1 MIFQKKNTSRPL
13 PNWEGKRLLIADDAP
28 ENLRILEIFLRSTK
42 AKIDTAI
49 NGKIALEKFLK
60 NKYDLVVLDINMPV
74 LNGIETLKEMK
85 RLNPM
90 SKVVACTG
98 TSTPVYVNKNTYEGF
113 DSYLKK
119 PVALKSIIES
129 IQPLI

>member
-1 MIFQKKNTSRPL
+1 MVFQKRSSNAL

-28 ENLRILEIFLRSTK
+28 ENLRILEIFLRATR
-42 AKIDTAI
+42 AQIDTAI
-49 NGKIALEKFLK
+49 NGKIALDKFLK
-60 NKYDLVVLDINMPV
+60 FNYDLIVLDINMPV

-85 RLNPM
+85 RFRPD

-98 TSTPVYVNKNTYEGF
+98 TSTKVYVNQYRSEGF
-113 DSYLKK
+113 DSYLRK